1 MIKKVTIENL
11 KCIKHESLDFKPLTI
26 ITGLN
31 STGKSTVLQSV
42 LIQNKRNTKNGAIYL
57 DELDDNFSTIR
68 NKYTRKDNI
77 SINVELDE
85 VNLTTTISEGICSSD
100 SNLGLEGFKVLD
112 IEKNLYYLSANRL
125 GPEEFSKVSTS
136 AKIGINGE
144 HIFGTFEQEKSNPV
158 IDELIKYTESITLKG
173 QVNYWL
179 SKFTGV
185 NFILNS
191 SKQTEKSTRISYD
204 TDGLSDISPFQ
215 LGTGVSYLVKILIM
229 CLRAKKNDV
238 LIIENP
244 EIHLHPAAQAMLGEF
259 FSFIVAAGIQVIL
272 ETHCEHL
279 INKVQYQV
287 YKKQIKKED
296 VIIYYKQNIHS
307 NFEEIKLNDNGQYTT
322 DFPDGFFDATLD
334 NLLEME

>member
-11 KCIKHESLDFKPLTI
+11 KCIKYKKFEFKPLTI

-31 STGKSTVLQSV
+31 STGKSTVLQSI

-57 DELDDNFSTIR
+57 NELDDDFSSIR
-68 NKYTRKDNI
+68 NKYTRKDSIRINI
-77 SINVELDE
+77 ELDE
-85 VNLTTTISEGICSSD
+85 VNLSTTISEGICLSD
-100 SNLGLEGFKVLD
+100 SNLGLEGFEILD
-112 IEKNLYYLSANRL
+112 IENNLYYLSANRL
-125 GPEEFSKVSTS
+125 GPEEFSKISTS

-158 IDELIKYTESITLKG
+158 INELIKYSESITLKG

-185 NFILNS
+185 EFVLNS
-191 SKQTEKSTRISYD
+191 LKQTEKSTRISYN

-238 LIIENP
+238 LIRE
-244 EIHLHPAAQAMLGEF
+244 
-259 FSFIVAAGIQVIL
+259 S
-272 ETHCEHL
+272 
-279 INKVQYQV
+279 
-287 YKKQIKKED
+287 
-296 VIIYYKQNIHS
+296 
-307 NFEEIKLNDNGQYTT
+307 
-322 DFPDGFFDATLD
+322 
-334 NLLEME
+334 